1 MQFPPIPIQFEDHEY
16 VISFEI
22 RGSQPQGTGRTAYIL
37 YLALNELLTALSA
50 SNGKLLEHEGTLGD
64 SWLPLESEKMHVC

>member
-1 MQFPPIPIQFEDHEY
+1 MQFPPIPIQFEDQEY

-37 YLALNELLTALSA
+37 YLALNELLTALA
-50 SNGKLLEHEGTLGD
+50 APDRDQVEHETLPHGP
-64 SWLPLESEKMHVC
+64 WVVAESEKMHFC